1 MPPWITDVIKQ
12 IGNPFL
18 LFSLI
23 VLWFMYK
30 LLQRR
35 DMVVEKLSEAI
46 GKVSLALE
54 KQTTLLELLVQ
65 GRIK

>member
-1 MPPWITDVIKQ
+1 VPPWITDVIKQ